1 MTMVA
6 VAYGFIW
13 SAVFVYVVLVA
24 RRLGRLNGEMS
35 ELQRRIERMK
45 GGGAT

>member
-6 VAYGFIW
+6 LAYGFIW
-13 SAVFVYVVLVA
+13 TAVFVYVAIVA

-35 ELQRRIERMK
+35 ELQRRIERLK
-45 GGGAT
+45 GGGA